1 MNVCKATFFF
11 KEYIGMYKIWKHL
24 PWEKFIWQSLWVVSI
39 KMANLEVFLGGPV
52 IKNLPANAEDT
63 GLIPGPRRFYMPRG
77 SLAHMLQMLK
87 PIP

>member
-1 MNVCKATFFF
+1 
-11 KEYIGMYKIWKHL
+11 
-24 PWEKFIWQSLWVVSI
+24 
-39 KMANLEVFLGGPV
+39 MANLEVFLGGPV

-63 GLIPGPRRFYMPRG
+63 GFIPGPRRFYMPRG